1 MSTGTEISLLKAFLG
16 VFLCFQENDAGIRRP
31 DCLRKSRKFAV
42 SVKPFNS
49 RKKIKNAKR

>member
-31 DCLRKSRKFAV
+31 YCLRKSHKFIV
-42 SVKPFNS
+42 SIKPFNS

>member
-16 VFLCFQENDAGIRRP
+16 VFLCFQENDAGIRQP
-31 DCLRKSRKFAV
+31 DCLQKSHKFAV